1 MSIFLPSYPRGYR
14 GTSYPRKTWP
24 KKAATVSFMFNA
36 EDVWAAAAAATRIN
50 DGYLKE
56 PKFRSVIDSQGYE
69 GLAQTHEANK
79 VLVRKLLD
87 ANQGW
92 TEEDT
97 ARGATARAY
106 WQAQLMKMVGNTAND
121 FEKVAVAAANK
132 ETIEGNYDLAVIAS
146 LVASA
151 ERGIA
156 RDTINDVKSN
166 IDSKHQG
173 KVGDHTVL
181 TNAEVVVCGALSDFG
196 KYRVDAK
203 CEGNLYTWWSSK
215 AYTAGNWVS
224 VKGKVKGHTVD
235 RGTNVAVTQLN
246 YVKEI

>member
-14 GTSYPRKTWP
+14 GTAYPRKTWP
-24 KKAATVSFMFNA
+24 KKPATISFMFKA
-36 EDVWAAAAAATRIN
+36 EDVWSAAAAAMRIN
-50 DGYLKE
+50 GEYLKE
-56 PKFRSVIDSQGYE
+56 PKFTGREDENGYFVQI
-69 GLAQTHEANK
+69 QTNEANK

-92 TEEDT
+92 TEEDV

-106 WQAQLMKMVGNTAND
+106 WQAQLMKMVGDTAND

-146 LVASA
+146 LIASA
-151 ERGIA
+151 ERGAA

-166 IDSKHQG
+166 LDSKHQG

-181 TNAEVVVCGALSDFG
+181 TNAEVVVCGPLSDFG

-203 CEGNLYTWWSSK
+203 CEGNLYSWWSSK
-215 AYTAGNWVS
+215 TYKAGNWVS
-224 VKGKVKGHTVD
+224 IKGKVKGHTVD

-246 YVKEI
+246 YVKEV